1 MDILVK
7 KKSPYFNISPLVIY
21 AGRYCAPSPRAY
33 KNVGLCAHDRN
44 QRLLYTFSVSAGLA
58 SVLPQGRRIVMRL
71 ILFGASLLYCSF
83 LSASEYPDRKPPIS
97 LGVRIENAAQGGAF
111 GALSSLAP
119 VAAGA
124 PAPAPSRAALPDPG
138 LSGEELFQA
147 LHAAVPKRDIPYSS
161 AKAYM
166 YSKADNVICNGAP
179 GIITF
184 YSRICVN
191 GASANGNDYPELT
204 DLNGDGVVDKI
215 VNAEHIWPQSYFKS
229 ALPMVSDLFNLGATF
244 ATPNSRRGNSRFA
257 VVSNPAY
264 STSCGSK
271 SGKEGFEPCDP
282 TKGNV
287 ARSVLYFVLAYH
299 DRSIRQGMDYNE
311 FWVKQVPMFLE
322 WSRQDPPD
330 AAEKL
335 RNDLVEQFQ
344 GNRNP
349 FIDNPAL
356 ADRIGAQIFAS
367 H

>member
-1 MDILVK
+1 
-7 KKSPYFNISPLVIY
+7 
-21 AGRYCAPSPRAY
+21 
-33 KNVGLCAHDRN
+33 
-44 QRLLYTFSVSAGLA
+44 
-58 SVLPQGRRIVMRL
+58 MRSL
-71 ILFGASLLYCSF
+71 LFGAALLFSSF
-83 LSASEYPDRKPPIS
+83 LSASEFTYQKPSVPYVPQA
-97 LGVRIENAAQGGAF
+97 GCAAF
-111 GALSSLAP
+111 DALSYLAP
-119 VAAGA
+119 TDRELAV
-124 PAPAPSRAALPDPG
+124 PTPSLAALPDTG
-138 LSGEELFQA
+138 LTGEALFQA
-147 LHAAVPKRDIPYSS
+147 LHAAVPKKDISYSA

-166 YSKADNVICNGAP
+166 YSNADNVICNGAP

-184 YSRICVN
+184 YSRVCVN
-191 GASANGNDYPELT
+191 GASANGNDYPERT

-215 VNAEHIWPQSYFKS
+215 INAEHIWPQSYFNS

-257 VVSNPAY
+257 MVSKADY

-271 SGKEGFEPCDP
+271 RGKEGFEPCDP

-322 WSRQDPPD
+322 WNRLDPPD
-330 AAEKL
+330 ADEKR

-349 FIDNPAL
+349 FIDNPEL
-356 ADRIGAQIFAS
+356 ADRIGAQVFTS

>member
-1 MDILVK
+1 
-7 KKSPYFNISPLVIY
+7 
-21 AGRYCAPSPRAY
+21 
-33 KNVGLCAHDRN
+33 
-44 QRLLYTFSVSAGLA
+44 
-58 SVLPQGRRIVMRL
+58 MRL
-71 ILFGASLLYCSF
+71 ILFGASLLCGSL
-83 LSASEYPDRKPPIS
+83 LSASEYLNHGTPVS
-97 LGVRIENAAQGGAF
+97 SQA
-111 GALSSLAP
+111 GALKALVLLAP
-119 VAAGA
+119 EESWSVF
-124 PAPAPSRAALPDPG
+124 PPPLKSALPDPG

-147 LHAAVPKRDIPYSS
+147 LHAAVPKRDISYSA

-166 YSKADNVICNGAP
+166 YSKADNVVCNGAP
-179 GIITF
+179 GIVTF
-184 YSRICVN
+184 YSRVCVN
-191 GASANGNDYPELT
+191 GTSANGNDYPERT
-204 DLNGDGVVDKI
+204 DLNGDGVVDTI

-257 VVSNPAY
+257 MVSKPAY

-282 TKGNV
+282 VKGNV

-311 FWVKQVPMFLE
+311 FWIKQVPMFLE
-322 WSRQDPPD
+322 WNRLDPPD

-356 ADRIGAQIFAS
+356 ADRIGALAFAA